1 VNDELASVERGLDA
15 AIDRLVLDGR
25 IVTISY
31 HSLEDRIV
39 KRRFAEGARG
49 CTCPPD
55 LPVCA
60 CGTVAELSLLTRK
73 PIEPSTGE
81 IDDNPR
87 ARSARLRAAV
97 KAAA

>member
-1 VNDELASVERGLDA
+1 MAGAFGYESKHYELSRQ
-15 AIDRLVLDGR
+15 
-25 IVTISY
+25 
-31 HSLEDRIV
+31 
-39 KRRFAEGARG
+39 
-49 CTCPPD
+49 
-55 LPVCA
+55 
-60 CGTVAELSLLTRK
+60 VAELSLLTRK